1 MTTQVTR
8 SLLCAHSKSRDHMHS
23 PWASLTPQPMQQL
36 AILTSRTTS
45 SARIDKKPCDAS
57 GPLYTR
63 CSAARLHPCVQ
74 TPARQPYCSCTR
86 HMATL
91 HAQTPPQG
99 SAEAAPCLNWP
110 NGPGFVVTSPCH
122 QHAATSTGCATP
134 LPKPLPHF
142 GRPCKPVHVGV
153 NPPKDSQHPF
163 LRPWRRPSI
172 PPITTPTTTHS
183 ATLSP
188 HMRLHPH
195 AP

>member
-1 MTTQVTR
+1 
-8 SLLCAHSKSRDHMHS
+8 
-23 PWASLTPQPMQQL
+23 MQQL
-36 AILTSRTTS
+36 SILTSSTTS
-45 SARIDKKPCDAS
+45 SAQIDRESACDGS
-57 GPLYTR
+57 GTLYTR
-63 CSAARLHPCVQ
+63 CSAARLHHCVQ

-86 HMATL
+86 HMPPL

-99 SAEAAPCLNWP
+99 SAEAAPCPNWP
-110 NGPGFVVTSPCH
+110 NGPSFVVTSPCR

-142 GRPCKPVHVGV
+142 GRQCKPVHVGV
-153 NPPKDSQHPF
+153 NPPKASKHAF

-195 AP
+195 AA